1 MLKQN
6 PKVEEP
12 YAGDPLVRV
21 CEGGRMK
28 VLSLLGASIA
38 EKRDFTTNFHL
49 FSLIRNLNKKHAK
62 LAKPLRQA
70 QGGKDNVAVFSFGST
85 RAKNSATVLRRNRE
99 Q

>member
-28 VLSLLGASIA
+28 FLSLLGAW
-38 EKRDFTTNFHL
+38 
-49 FSLIRNLNKKHAK
+49 
-62 LAKPLRQA
+62 
-70 QGGKDNVAVFSFGST
+70 ST
-85 RAKNSATVLRRNRE
+85 RLEAPRHKEYPVVAKMLREFRLPE
-99 Q
+99 YLHP

>member
-28 VLSLLGASIA
+28 VLSLLGAW
-38 EKRDFTTNFHL
+38 
-49 FSLIRNLNKKHAK
+49 
-62 LAKPLRQA
+62 
-70 QGGKDNVAVFSFGST
+70 ST
-85 RAKNSATVLRRNRE
+85 RLEAPSHRECLVIAKMLREFRLSEYR
-99 Q
+99 QP

>member
-28 VLSLLGASIA
+28 VLSLLGERKEVTS
-38 EKRDFTTNFHL
+38 
-49 FSLIRNLNKKHAK
+49 
-62 LAKPLRQA
+62 
-70 QGGKDNVAVFSFGST
+70 
-85 RAKNSATVLRRNRE
+85 
-99 Q
+99 